1 MKKLKYVK
9 LFEMFNPQFG
19 RGTRPEGYNDD
30 EWYKQMREYEQYISS
45 VKKEA
50 QSWIEYPEKV
60 LPEELLRN
68 AKKSSGDFYVEDGNT
83 SGGLYVLKPDS
94 RAMIYFDN
102 LDEKREK
109 EIIEKAKEIKEYAK
123 MGHDSAWVISMTKR
137 LGELSHQMFAFREEG
152 LYREN
157 NYGSKF
163 YNKEIIDSR
172 GNGTLIPYEYKKPI
186 LKERP
191 F

>member
-1 MKKLKYVK
+1 MRKLKYVK

-19 RGTRPEGYNDD
+19 YGRTNRPDGYSGD
-30 EWYKQMREYEQYISS
+30 EWYKKIREYEKYIHTIR
-45 VKKEA
+45 KEA
-50 QSWIEYPEKV
+50 QSWIENPEAVFSEEFLSNHKV
-60 LPEELLRN
+60 
-68 AKKSSGDFYVEDGNT
+68 SSVKDGDT

-109 EIIEKAKEIKEYAK
+109 EIIEKAKEIKEYIK
-123 MGHDSAWVISMTKR
+123 IGHDSAWIISMNKL
-137 LGELSHQMFAFREEG
+137 LGELSHQMFAFREPG
-152 LYREN
+152 IYREN
-157 NYGSKF
+157 KYGSKF
-163 YNKEIIDSR
+163 YNKEKE
-172 GNGTLIPYEYKKPI
+172 TWIPYEYKKPI

>member
-19 RGTRPEGYNDD
+19 YGRANRPDGYSGD
-30 EWYKQMREYEQYISS
+30 EWYKKIREYEKYIHSIRN
-45 VKKEA
+45 EA
-50 QSWIEYPEKV
+50 QSWIKKPEGV
-60 LPEELLRN
+60 FSEEFLSN
-68 AKKSSGDFYVEDGNT
+68 HEVSSVKDGNT

-109 EIIEKAKEIKEYAK
+109 EIIERAKEIKEYIK
-123 MGHDSAWVISMTKR
+123 IGHDPAWITSMNKL
-137 LGELSHQMFAFREEG
+137 LGELSHEMFAFREEG
-152 LYREN
+152 VHREN
-157 NYGSKF
+157 KYGSKF
-163 YNKEIIDSR
+163 YNKEKETR
-172 GNGTLIPYEYKKPI
+172 IPYEYKKPI